1 MTTNQN
7 DELNLLHL
15 FETLW
20 KKKFTLFFIT
30 LISLCLGIFYT
41 VNQKNTF
48 QVSTPIYYSN
58 QSLFIKY
65 RVINEVLKEN
75 GYTVNQEYTVNQSV
89 LIKNYLVDAKSIF
102 DKFVVE
108 FQDYEEVSAVLE
120 NNKFV
125 KESIKN
131 LSKVDQKNKLIS
143 LAKSFKILTPS
154 DKNKKDLLSFS
165 WHNDAE
171 GRRIFKEAISMT
183 LENVKKTLIKDVI
196 LLAESMREK
205 NKRLIQRIK
214 NQISLTEYS
223 MELEI
228 KKRIQFLNEH
238 YNLAKEMNIESNLL
252 YPHSNVQAN
261 QVKVMPSKA
270 LKNALNFDDEYFL
283 TYDHNYN
290 NLPYY
295 LRGYKTIKK
304 EIELLKSR
312 SNEQQLLM
320 SSGYINL
327 TKKLLALEQNS
338 TPAQLKKIA
347 DGIKDD
353 VSDKWVKFNFDLADN
368 KTQGKPFIYIILSL
382 VVGLLI
388 GFSYIILNSSLN
400 KDLPS
405 GNQSK

>member
-1 MTTNQN
+1 MTTTQN

-30 LISLCLGIFYT
+30 IISLCLGIYYT
-41 VNQKNTF
+41 ANQKITF

-65 RVINEVLKEN
+65 RAINEVLKEN
-75 GYTVNQEYTVNQSV
+75 ESK
-89 LIKNYLVDAKSIF
+89 LIENEFENYLVDAKSIF
-102 DKFVVE
+102 DKFIVE
-108 FQDYEEVSAVLE
+108 FQDYEEVSIVLE

-125 KESIKN
+125 NELIKN
-131 LSKVDQKNKLIS
+131 LSEADKKTRLIS

-154 DKNKKDLLSFS
+154 DKNKKTILSFS
-165 WHNDAE
+165 WHNNAE
-171 GRRIFKEAISMT
+171 GRRIFKESISMT
-183 LENVKKTLIKDVI
+183 LENVKKTLINDVN

-205 NKRLIQRIK
+205 NKRLIERFK
-214 NQISLTEYS
+214 NQISLNEYS

-228 KKRIQFLNEH
+228 KKRVQFLNEH
-238 YNLAKEMNIESNLL
+238 YNLAKEMNIENNLL
-252 YPHSNVQAN
+252 FPHSNAQAS
-261 QVKVMPSKA
+261 QVIQ
-270 LKNALNFDDEYFL
+270 NALNFDDEYFL
-283 TYDHNYN
+283 TYDYNYN

-295 LRGYKTIKK
+295 LRGYIPIKK
-304 EIELLKSR
+304 EIDMLKSR
-312 SNEQQLLM
+312 SKEQQLLM

-327 TKKLLALEQNS
+327 KKKLLALQQNS
-338 TPAQLKKIA
+338 APAQLKKIA

-353 VSDKWVKFNFDLADN
+353 LSDEWVKFNFDLADN

>member
-1 MTTNQN
+1 MTTTQN

-41 VNQKNTF
+41 VNKKTTF

-65 RVINEVLKEN
+65 RAINEVLKEN
-75 GYTVNQEYTVNQSV
+75 ESK
-89 LIKNYLVDAKSIF
+89 LIENEFQNYLVDAKSIF

-125 KESIKN
+125 NELIKN
-131 LSKVDQKNKLIS
+131 LSEADKKTKLIS
-143 LAKSFKILTPS
+143 LAKSFKILSTS
-154 DKNKKDLLSFS
+154 DKNKKTILSFS

-171 GRRIFKEAISMT
+171 GRSIFKEAISMT
-183 LENVKKTLIKDVI
+183 LENVKKTLINDVN

-205 NKRLIQRIK
+205 NKRLIQRFK

-228 KKRIQFLNEH
+228 KKRDQFLKEH

-252 YPHSNVQAN
+252 FPHSNVQAN

-304 EIELLKSR
+304 EIDLLKSR
-312 SNEQQLLM
+312 SKEQQLLM

-353 VSDKWVKFNFDLADN
+353 LSDEWVKFNFDLADN
-368 KTQGKPFIYIILSL
+368 KTQDKPFIYIILSS

-388 GFSYIILNSSLN
+388 GLFYIIINSSLK
-400 KDLPS
+400 KDMPS
-405 GNQSK
+405 SN